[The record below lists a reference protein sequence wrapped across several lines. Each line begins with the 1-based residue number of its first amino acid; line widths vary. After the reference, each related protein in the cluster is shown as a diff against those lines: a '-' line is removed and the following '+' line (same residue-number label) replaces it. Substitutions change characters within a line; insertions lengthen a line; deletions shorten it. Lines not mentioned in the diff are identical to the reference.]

1 MQLMILAF
9 WLFTSISESELASRP
24 LPPNPTLLAYRV
36 PEAGLRLTPEEWV
49 LIVVALRAYQHNTI
63 YRPLY
68 EKLAPQTLA
77 FTDAGAR
84 SGSPGSKPPL
94 NRGSPRVS

>member
-1 MQLMILAF
+1 MADFLKS
-9 WLFTSISESELASRP
+9 LFTSIPESELTSRP

-36 PEAGLRLTPEEWV
+36 PEAGLRLSPEEWA
-49 LIVVALRAYQHNTI
+49 LIVVALRAYQHNQI

-77 FTDAGAR
+77 FTDAGVR
-84 SGSPGSKPPL
+84 SGAPGSKPRL
-94 NRGSPRVS
+94 NSRVPSSL